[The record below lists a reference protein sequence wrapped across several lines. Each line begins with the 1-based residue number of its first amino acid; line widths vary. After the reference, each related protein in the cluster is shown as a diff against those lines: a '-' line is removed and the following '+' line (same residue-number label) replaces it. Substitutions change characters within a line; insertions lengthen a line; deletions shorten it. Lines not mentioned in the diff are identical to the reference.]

1 VEEGAV
7 TKSSREEVIRKRR
20 RKEKS
25 RRRRTGR
32 GERIGRRGGERKKA
46 STCGR
51 KEGREET

>member
-1 VEEGAV
+1 MEEGAV

-32 GERIGRRGGERKKA
+32 GERIGGE
-46 STCGR
+46 
-51 KEGREET
+51 EGREEEGKYVWQEGRE